1 MDLDFAVRND
11 CLHRNG
17 RADWTVN
24 SSRNE
29 ESAVVWFL
37 LSVSRCGEWAK
48 GWSKEERRVNKTRN
62 KTRKQPTTTRAALQ
76 LSPSSSLS
84 SHNTQCKI
92 IVVFVLWPVAESA
105 QKILIFSRL
114 VALFAHAHSN
124 LSSPFALS
132 FLSCACV
139 CTFLD
144 ILSVPVTTMPA
155 AVLTNPAS

>member
-1 MDLDFAVRND
+1 M
-11 CLHRNG
+11 
-17 RADWTVN
+17 
-24 SSRNE
+24 
-29 ESAVVWFL
+29 
-37 LSVSRCGEWAK
+37 
-48 GWSKEERRVNKTRN
+48 NKTRN

-155 AVLTNPAS
+155 AVLTNPASLSVSQTNRQTLSSLPQKILYDCRPLFLNH